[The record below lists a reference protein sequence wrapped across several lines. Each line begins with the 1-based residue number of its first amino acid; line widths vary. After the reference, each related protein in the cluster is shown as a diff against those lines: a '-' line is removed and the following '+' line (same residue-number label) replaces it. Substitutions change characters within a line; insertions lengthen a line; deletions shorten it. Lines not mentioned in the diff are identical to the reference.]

1 MRDMARLSAHDGATA
16 SMVRSS
22 RLERMMGGVDG
33 LMVRY
38 ADKEVTYHSL
48 TELMAARDLIRSEL
62 QASGVLAAS
71 SSSRGVASLAQYS
84 SD

>member
-1 MRDMARLSAHDGATA
+1 MSDFTLTQLAAINTA
-16 SMVRSS
+16 IASGT
-22 RLERMMGGVDG
+22 LK
-33 LMVRY
+33 VRY

>member
-1 MRDMARLSAHDGATA
+1 MSDFTLTQLAAINTA
-16 SMVRSS
+16 IASGT
-22 RLERMMGGVDG
+22 LK
-33 LMVRY
+33 VRY

-62 QASGVLAAS
+62 QASGALAS
-71 SSSRGVASLAQYS
+71 SSTTKGIATVTQYC